1 MKKQFKDMLY
11 LMKYAAFDKK
21 INIQNVDSGDNICK
35 LAIKQGVFPLV
46 YDALVENGYKS
57 ISSKYTNIFF
67 AQIVTYE
74 QKMYCL
80 YKVAQLFNENNLNFC
95 ILKGCTIASLYHLS
109 EYRMS
114 GDVDL
119 LIAPQD
125 EKKAAKLL
133 SAEMEMLIV
142 PRSKE
147 GHHFLAKHK
156 TGGLFEIHIALY
168 NSMFDDMVLKNTF
181 QVNEPFLK
189 QKLKNGLEIN
199 SLSINDNLYYL
210 TAHLIKHFVKE
221 GCGIRQ
227 ILDLLVYVNTYC
239 DKIDFDKYFVT
250 LHKIGFDRF
259 IKNIFGI
266 GVTYFELSLPVYEVN
281 NVDEILNDVEIGGN
295 FGFSDEE
302 RAGFY
307 NSFLKLRN
315 TNNPSKDIAHVK
327 SNKIKGIIRSVL
339 MPNKDYLISKGY
351 LYLKNHTYL
360 YPVAYIHRIID
371 VLVLVSKRKRGL
383 NDFKLNITENDVKM
397 QRIELMRKL
406 EIIGG
411 NNQ

>member
-1 MKKQFKDMLY
+1 MLY

-74 QKMYCL
+74 LKMHCL

-227 ILDLLVYVNTYC
+227 ILDLLVYVNTFC
-239 DKIDFDKYFVT
+239 DKIDF
-250 LHKIGFDRF
+250 
-259 IKNIFGI
+259 
-266 GVTYFELSLPVYEVN
+266 
-281 NVDEILNDVEIGGN
+281 
-295 FGFSDEE
+295 
-302 RAGFY
+302 
-307 NSFLKLRN
+307 
-315 TNNPSKDIAHVK
+315 
-327 SNKIKGIIRSVL
+327 
-339 MPNKDYLISKGY
+339 
-351 LYLKNHTYL
+351 
-360 YPVAYIHRIID
+360 
-371 VLVLVSKRKRGL
+371 
-383 NDFKLNITENDVKM
+383 
-397 QRIELMRKL
+397 
-406 EIIGG
+406 
-411 NNQ
+411 